1 MGPARQHAL
10 HRQLGCGAV
19 RSGAA
24 SRGCRGGTA
33 ATAESAS
40 APGAAVI
47 ERHKVGFMDVATSTQ
62 TIADL
67 YARSLN
73 VLESLRARST
83 PEGSRTRQAPRF
95 PITRAAELV
104 GRTSAAIREA
114 EKDARLPGVERTASG
129 RRVGYTLAELNAM
142 RTVFGTRP
150 WRTAEDP
157 LSVIAVQNFKGGVG
171 KSTVSVH
178 LAQYLAIRG
187 YRVCLIDCDSQ
198 GSATMMMG
206 YVPDLD
212 IAEED
217 TLYPFIRNAEMS
229 SLSYAVRETHWDGLW
244 LIPANL
250 RLYSA
255 EYELAAR
262 IARSDQMLLNRLSE
276 GVASIAQHFDVVI
289 LDPPPALG
297 TISLSVMRA
306 ANALL
311 IPVPPTV
318 VDFTSTTSFLAML
331 YESIGVLE
339 DRGLPINLRWI
350 RFLATRADE
359 QKSMQRELLQIMR
372 NLFGENMLRAVL
384 RDSAE
389 IDNASARMM
398 SVYELEQPVTSRETY
413 LRCLTY
419 LNGVNAEI
427 ETQFRLTWPSHAD
440 RLRAEG
446 VL

>member
-1 MGPARQHAL
+1 LPNVPR
-10 HRQLGCGAV
+10 
-19 RSGAA
+19 
-24 SRGCRGGTA
+24 
-33 ATAESAS
+33 
-40 APGAAVI
+40 
-47 ERHKVGFMDVATSTQ
+47 TQ
-62 TIADL
+62 
-67 YARSLN
+67 
-73 VLESLRARST
+73 
-83 PEGSRTRQAPRF
+83 
-95 PITRAAELV
+95 
-104 GRTSAAIREA
+104 
-114 EKDARLPGVERTASG
+114 SG
-129 RRVGYTLAELNAM
+129 RRVGYTLAEVNAM
-142 RTVFGTRP
+142 RTLFGTEPR
-150 WRTAEDP
+150 RADSDP
-157 LSVIAVQNFKGGVG
+157 LSIIAVQNFKGGVG

-178 LAQYLAIRG
+178 LAQYLAMRG

-206 YVPDLD
+206 HVPDLD
-212 IAEED
+212 INEED

-229 SLSYAVRETHWDGLW
+229 SLAYAVRETHWDRLW

-262 IARSDQMLLNRLSE
+262 IARSDQRLLNRLAE
-276 GVASIAQHFDVVI
+276 GIASIAEHFDVVI

-318 VDFTSTTSFLAML
+318 VDFSSTTSFLAML
-331 YESIGVLE
+331 FESIGVLE
-339 DRGLPINLRWI
+339 ERGLPINLRWI

-427 ETQFRLTWPSHAD
+427 ETQFRLTWPSHTE

>member
-1 MGPARQHAL
+1 MQDFQTASTVEAL
-10 HRQLGCGAV
+10 YN
-19 RSGAA
+19 RSIDVV
-24 SRGCRGGTA
+24 SKLRTRGDVTDEGG
-33 ATAESAS
+33 E
-40 APGAAVI
+40 
-47 ERHKVGFMDVATSTQ
+47 VATR
-62 TIADL
+62 
-67 YARSLN
+67 RS
-73 VLESLRARST
+73 
-83 PEGSRTRQAPRF
+83 PRF
-95 PITRAAELV
+95 SITRTAELV
-104 GRTSAAIREA
+104 GRTGAAIRDA
-114 EKDARLPGVERTASG
+114 EKDGRLPNVARTQSG
-129 RRVGYTLAELNAM
+129 RRVGYTLAEVNAM
-142 RTVFGTRP
+142 RSVFGTQP
-150 WRTAEDP
+150 WRAPSDP
-157 LSVIAVQNFKGGVG
+157 LSIIAVQNFKGGVG

-178 LAQYLAIRG
+178 LAQYLATRG

-198 GSATMMMG
+198 GSSTMMMG

-217 TLYPFIRNAEMS
+217 TLYPFIRNTEMS

-255 EYELAAR
+255 EYELAAQ
-262 IARSDQMLLNRLSE
+262 IARSDPMLLNRLSE
-276 GVASIAQHFDVVI
+276 GIASIAEHFDVII

-339 DRGLPINLRWI
+339 DRGLPISLRWI

-359 QKSMQRELLQIMR
+359 QKSMQRELLQMMR

-398 SVYELEQPVTSRETY
+398 SVYELEHPVTSRETY

-419 LNGVNAEI
+419 LNAVNAEI

-440 RLRAEG
+440 RLRGEG

>member
-1 MGPARQHAL
+1 VENFETASTVEAL
-10 HRQLGCGAV
+10 YNRSIDAV
-19 RSGAA
+19 S
-24 SRGCRGGTA
+24 
-33 ATAESAS
+33 
-40 APGAAVI
+40 
-47 ERHKVGFMDVATSTQ
+47 K
-62 TIADL
+62 
-67 YARSLN
+67 
-73 VLESLRARST
+73 LRARGDTTDDAGSST
-83 PEGSRTRQAPRF
+83 RRSPRF
-95 PITRAAELV
+95 SITRTAELV
-104 GRTSAAIREA
+104 GRTGAAIRDA
-114 EKDARLPGVERTASG
+114 EKEGRLPNVPRTQSG
-129 RRVGYTLAELNAM
+129 RRIGYTLAEVNAM
-142 RTVFGTRP
+142 RVVFGTQP
-150 WRTAEDP
+150 SRTSSDP
-157 LSVIAVQNFKGGVG
+157 LSIIAVQNFKGGVG

-178 LAQYLAIRG
+178 LAQYLAMRG

-212 IAEED
+212 IAEDD

-276 GVASIAQHFDVVI
+276 GVASIAEHFDVVI

-331 YESIGVLE
+331 HESIGVLE
-339 DRGLPINLRWI
+339 DRGLPIDLRWI

-372 NLFGENMLRAVL
+372 NLFGESMLRAVL

-419 LNGVNAEI
+419 LNAVNAEI

-446 VL
+446 IL

>member
-1 MGPARQHAL
+1 MEMFETARTVEGL
-10 HRQLGCGAV
+10 YD
-19 RSGAA
+19 RS
-24 SRGCRGGTA
+24 
-33 ATAESAS
+33 
-40 APGAAVI
+40 I
-47 ERHKVGFMDVATSTQ
+47 DVVAK
-62 TIADL
+62 
-67 YARSLN
+67 
-73 VLESLRARST
+73 LRARGDVIVESDSE
-83 PEGSRTRQAPRF
+83 PKRRSPRFSISRT
-95 PITRAAELV
+95 AELV
-104 GRTSAAIREA
+104 GRTSASIRDA
-114 EKDARLPGVERTASG
+114 EKEGRLPNVPRTQSG
-129 RRVGYTLAELNAM
+129 RRIGYTLTEVNAM
-142 RTVFGTRP
+142 RSVFGTDPQR
-150 WRTAEDP
+150 AQSDP
-157 LSVIAVQNFKGGVG
+157 LAIIAVQNFKGGVG

-178 LAQYLAIRG
+178 LAQYLATRG

-206 YVPDLD
+206 HVPDLD
-212 IAEED
+212 ISEDD

-229 SLSYAVRETHWDGLW
+229 SLAYAVRKTHWDRLW

-262 IARSDQMLLNRLSE
+262 IARSEQRLLNRLAE
-276 GVASIAQHFDVVI
+276 GIASIAEHFDVVI

-331 YESIGVLE
+331 CESIGVLN

-350 RFLATRADE
+350 RFLATRVDE

-372 NLFGENMLRAVL
+372 NLFGESMLRAVL

-419 LNGVNAEI
+419 LNAVNAEI
-427 ETQFRLTWPSHAD
+427 ETQFRLTWPSHTA

>member
-1 MGPARQHAL
+1 MT
-10 HRQLGCGAV
+10 V
-19 RSGAA
+19 S
-24 SRGCRGGTA
+24 GTA
-33 ATAESAS
+33 A
-40 APGAAVI
+40 AVETLYNRSI
-47 ERHKVGFMDVATSTQ
+47 DVVAK
-62 TIADL
+62 
-67 YARSLN
+67 
-73 VLESLRARST
+73 LRARGDVIQ
-83 PEGSRTRQAPRF
+83 EGAAYGGTRRSPRF
-95 PITRAAELV
+95 SVTRTAELV
-104 GRTSAAIREA
+104 GRTPAAIREA
-114 EKDARLPGVERTASG
+114 EKDGRLPAIERTQTG
-129 RRVGYTLAELNAM
+129 RRVGYTLPEVNAM
-142 RTVFGTRP
+142 RGVFGTRP
-150 WRTAEDP
+150 WREASDP
-157 LSVIAVQNFKGGVG
+157 LAVIAVQNFKGGVG

-178 LAQYLAIRG
+178 LAQYLATRG

-198 GSATMMMG
+198 GSSTTMLG
-206 YVPDLD
+206 YIPDLD
-212 IAEED
+212 IEEDD

-229 SLSYAVRETHWDGLW
+229 SLAYAVRETHWDGLW

-262 IARSDQMLLNRLSE
+262 LASTGGVLLNRLGE
-276 GVASIAQHFDVVI
+276 GISSIAEHFDIVI

-297 TISLSVMRA
+297 TVSLSVMRA

-331 YESIGVLE
+331 HESMVALQE
-339 DRGLPINLRWI
+339 RGLPIELKWM

-359 QKSMQRELLQIMR
+359 QKSMQRELLQMMR
-372 NLFGENMLRAVL
+372 TLFGDDMLRAVL

-398 SVYELEQPVTSRETY
+398 SVYELEQPVTSKETY
-413 LRCLTY
+413 TRCINF
-419 LNGVNAEI
+419 LNAVNAEI
-427 ETQFRLTWPSHAD
+427 ETQIRLTWESQAG